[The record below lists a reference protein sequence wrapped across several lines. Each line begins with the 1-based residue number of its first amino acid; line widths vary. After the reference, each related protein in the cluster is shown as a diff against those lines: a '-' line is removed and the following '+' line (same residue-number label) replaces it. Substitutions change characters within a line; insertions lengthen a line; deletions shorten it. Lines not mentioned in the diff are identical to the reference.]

1 MSCTR
6 GRAHG
11 VVHAGSCTRGAGMRG
26 RDRTGTDWKTRG
38 AALHPGPMPHTP
50 DLTIFFDGS
59 CPLCRRE
66 IAHYLRRDRA
76 GRLAALDIATDPAP
90 LVRLGIAHDSAMA
103 ALHACDA
110 QGRVLIGSD
119 AFLAIWDRLPRWR
132 RLSAALRVLPGA
144 RWVLERVYRYVAPRR
159 ARLVA
164 PFCAGKE
171 CAR

>member
-1 MSCTR
+1 M
-6 GRAHG
+6 AQI
-11 VVHAGSCTRGAGMRG
+11 
-26 RDRTGTDWKTRG
+26 
-38 AALHPGPMPHTP
+38 P

-76 GRLAALDIATDPAP
+76 GRLAALDIAADPAP
-90 LVRLGIAHDSAMA
+90 LTRLGISHGAAMA

-110 QGRVLIGSD
+110 QGKVLIGSD

-132 RLSAALRVLPGA
+132 RLSAALRMLPGA
-144 RWVLERVYRYVAPRR
+144 TWALEQVYRVVAPRR
-159 ARLVA
+159 ARIVA
-164 PFCAGKE
+164 AFCPTRG